1 MSDARAS
8 KYTTRVAP
16 SVCRALLSLGLVSV
30 TGVVL
35 LSLTPVIISPFVDEV
50 AFEDYLAG
58 IIANAI
64 DVEESKG
71 VVRCFY
77 HSIFAA
83 GSVWNAYY
91 IGSLP
96 VEWIMAV
103 LVTASA
109 PTSFCAYST
118 VVSLNVLHS
127 FLEGNE
133 TFFVRHEVITGV
145 TQSMGF
151 VPQMVKNAVAESL
164 SLKVARESNL
174 NPHLLAEPSPEN

>member
-35 LSLTPVIISPFVDEV
+35 LSLTLVIISPFVDEV

-58 IIANAI
+58 I
-64 DVEESKG
+64 
-71 VVRCFY
+71 
-77 HSIFAA
+77 FAA

-91 IGSLP
+91 IGFLP
-96 VEWIMAV
+96 AEWIMAI
-103 LVTASA
+103 LVTVSGPAS
-109 PTSFCAYST
+109 CAYLT

-127 FLEGNE
+127 LLEGNK
-133 TFFVRHEVITGV
+133 TSFVRHEVITGV
-145 TQSMGF
+145 TQSVGF
-151 VPQMVKNAVAESL
+151 VPQMVKNVVAESL
-164 SLKVARESNL
+164 LLKVARRFMGL
-174 NPHLLAEPSPEN
+174 DKLLLF